1 MRHQKKKT
9 TLDRKSNSRRAL
21 LVNLAESLILHE
33 KIKSTKGKCKAL
45 RPFVEKLITKAKK
58 QTLAGRRELIKI
70 LYTDNA
76 IKKLMNE
83 IAPRYKER
91 QGGYTRI
98 TDLERRIGDGAEE
111 SVIELV

>member
-1 MRHQKKKT
+1 MRHQKKKI

-45 RPFVEKLITKAKK
+45 RPFVEKLISKAKK

-76 IKKLMNE
+76 VKKLME
-83 IAPRYKER
+83 DVGPRYKER

-98 TDLERRIGDGAEE
+98 VDLNRRAGDGAEE
-111 SVIELV
+111 AVIELV